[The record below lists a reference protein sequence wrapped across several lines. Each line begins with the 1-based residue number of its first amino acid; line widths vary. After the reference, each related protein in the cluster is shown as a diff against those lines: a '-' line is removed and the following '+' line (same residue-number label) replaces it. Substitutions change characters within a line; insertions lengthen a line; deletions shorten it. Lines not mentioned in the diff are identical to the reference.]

1 MIKQLKA
8 FTINIIAGANLAT
21 VLLMLA
27 AGYADHINP
36 AEHPMLSNMGML
48 FPFFLI
54 ANLLFVF
61 FWLTFKWKKLWIPI
75 LGYALAYPPL
85 TIYLPLH
92 GTQDVPEGTIK
103 VMSYN
108 VCQYGGN
115 YKYEQGFD
123 TIYNYLKREDP
134 DIVCMQEDVD
144 SWRRFV
150 FQRYQ
155 KIYPYNDTVLF
166 NKAAASMSG
175 VSMNGAGIHSKF
187 PILRRERISYPSRAN
202 GSMAYFLLVQ
212 GDTVIVINN
221 HLEATHLSE
230 EDRNRYEEMIK
241 GKMQRDTAKDE
252 SLLLL
257 EKLGQ
262 SSAIRAVGAEAVHA
276 YIEAHRQYPIIVCGD
291 FNDNPISYSRRTIA
305 KGMKDCFV
313 ETGKGLGLSYN
324 QKGFFFRIDHIL
336 CSDHFEPYDCK
347 IDSKMDASDHYP
359 ISCRLKLVHKP

>member
-8 FTINIIAGANLAT
+8 FTINIVAGANVAT

-36 AEHPMLSNMGML
+36 VDHPMLSNLGMI

-75 LGYALAYPPL
+75 LGYALVYVPI
-85 TIYLPLH
+85 TIYMPLN
-92 GTQDVPEGTIK
+92 GKQEVPEGTIK

-144 SWRRFV
+144 TWRRFV
-150 FQRYQ
+150 FLRYQ
-155 KIYPYNDTVLF
+155 KTYPYNDTIVF
-166 NKAAASMSG
+166 QHTTT
-175 VSMNGAGIHSKF
+175 SMNGVGIHSKY
-187 PILRRERISYPSRAN
+187 PILRRERISYPSKAN
-202 GSMAYFLLVQ
+202 GSMAYYLLVN
-212 GDTVIVINN
+212 GDTILVINN
-221 HLEATHLSE
+221 HLETTHLTK
-230 EDRNRYEEMIK
+230 EDRSRYTEMVS
-241 GKMQRDTAKDE
+241 GKMKRDTVKEE

-262 SSAIRAVGAEAVHA
+262 AAAIRAVEADAVHQ
-276 YIEAHRQYPIIVCGD
+276 YIEEHRQYPIIVCGD

-305 KGMKDCFV
+305 KGLKDCFV
-313 ETGKGLGLSYN
+313 ETGKGLGLSFY
-324 QKGFFFRIDHIL
+324 QKGFYFRIDHIM

-359 ISCRLKLVHKP
+359 ITCRLKLVHKP

>member
-1 MIKQLKA
+1 MINQLKT
-8 FTINIIAGANLAT
+8 FSVNIIAGANMAT

-36 AEHPMLSNMGML
+36 ADHPMLSNLGML

-54 ANLLFVF
+54 ANLLFIF

-75 LGYALAYPPL
+75 LGYALAYVPL
-85 TIYLPLH
+85 TVYLPLH

-103 VMSYN
+103 FMSYN

-115 YKYEQGFD
+115 WKYEQGFD

-134 DIVCMQEDVD
+134 DIVCIQEDVD

-150 FQRYQ
+150 FLRYQ
-155 KIYPYNDTVLF
+155 KIYPYNDTVF
-166 NKAAASMSG
+166 FEKTNT
-175 VSMNGAGIHSKF
+175 SMNGVGIHSKY
-187 PILRRERISYPSRAN
+187 PILRRERINYPSRAN
-202 GSMAYFLLVQ
+202 GSMAYYLLID
-212 GDTVIVINN
+212 GDTILVINN
-221 HLEATHLSE
+221 HLEATHLSK
-230 EDRNRYEEMIK
+230 EDRSRYTEMLS
-241 GKMQRDTAKDE
+241 GKMKRDTVKEE
-252 SLLLL
+252 SLVLL

-262 SSAIRAVGAEAVHA
+262 ASAKRAVGADAVHR
-276 YIEAHRQYPIIVCGD
+276 YIEEHCQYPMIVCGD

-305 KGMKDCFV
+305 KGLKDCFV

-324 QKGFFFRIDHIL
+324 QKGFYFRIDHIL
-336 CSDHFEPYDCK
+336 CSDHFEPYNCE

-359 ISCRLKLVHKP
+359 ISCRLKIVHKP

>member
-8 FTINIIAGANLAT
+8 FTINIIAGANVAT

-36 AEHPMLSNMGML
+36 TSHPMLSNLGML

-75 LGYALAYPPL
+75 LGYTLAYLPITVYMPL
-85 TIYLPLH
+85 NGSKEI
-92 GTQDVPEGTIK
+92 PEGTLKII
-103 VMSYN
+103 SYN

-115 YKYEQGFD
+115 YKYEQAFD
-123 TIYNYLKREDP
+123 TIYSYLKREDP
-134 DIVCMQEDVD
+134 DIVCLQEDVD
-144 SWRRFV
+144 TWRRFV

-155 KIYPYNDTVLF
+155 KTYPYNDTIVF
-166 NKAAASMSG
+166 QRTNT
-175 VSMNGAGIHSKF
+175 SMNGVGIHSKY
-187 PILRRERISYPSRAN
+187 PILRRERIDYPSRAN
-202 GSMAYFLLVQ
+202 GSMAYYLLVN
-212 GDTVIVINN
+212 GDTILVINN
-221 HLEATHLSE
+221 HLESTHLTK
-230 EDRNRYEEMIK
+230 EDRNRYTEMVS
-241 GKMQRDTAKDE
+241 GKMKRDTVKEE

-257 EKLGQ
+257 GKLGQ
-262 SSAIRAVGAEAVHA
+262 AAAIRAVEADAVHQ

-291 FNDNPISYSRRTIA
+291 FNDNPISYSRRIIV
-305 KGMKDCFV
+305 KGLKDCFV
-313 ETGKGLGLSYN
+313 ETGKGLGLSFN
-324 QKGFFFRIDHIL
+324 QKGFYFRIDHIL

>member
-8 FTINIIAGANLAT
+8 FTINVVAGANLAT
-21 VLLMLA
+21 VLLMLT

-36 AEHPMLSNMGML
+36 TSHPMLSSLGML

-54 ANLLFVF
+54 ANLLFIF

-75 LGYALAYPPL
+75 LGYILAYPPL

-92 GTQDVPEGTIK
+92 NTQSVPEGTIK
-103 VMSYN
+103 IMSYN

-115 YKYEQGFD
+115 WKYEQGFD
-123 TIYNYLKREDP
+123 TIYNYLKREAP

-144 SWRRFV
+144 TWRRFV
-150 FQRYQ
+150 FHRYE
-155 KIYPYNDTVLF
+155 KIYPYNDTIIF
-166 NKAAASMSG
+166 QQTSTSING
-175 VSMNGAGIHSKF
+175 VGIHSKY
-187 PILRRERISYPSRAN
+187 PIIRRERIQYPSRAN
-202 GSMAYFLLVQ
+202 GSMAYYLLVE
-212 GDTVIVINN
+212 GDTILVINN
-221 HLEATHLSE
+221 HLETTHLTQ
-230 EDRNRYEEMIK
+230 EDRSRYEEMIK
-241 GKMQRDTAKDE
+241 GKMKRDTVKEE

-262 SSAIRAVGAEAVHA
+262 ASAIRAVAADAVHQ
-276 YIEAHRQYPIIVCGD
+276 YIEEHRQYPTIVCGD

-305 KGMKDCFV
+305 KGLKDCFV

-324 QKGFFFRIDHIL
+324 RKGYFFRIDHIL
-336 CSDHFEPYDCK
+336 CSDHFEPYNC
-347 IDSKMDASDHYP
+347 IVDSKMDASDHYP

>member
-8 FTINIIAGANLAT
+8 FTINIIAGANVAT

-36 AEHPMLSNMGML
+36 TSHPMLSNLGML

-75 LGYALAYPPL
+75 LGYALAYLPITVYMPL
-85 TIYLPLH
+85 NGSKEI
-92 GTQDVPEGTIK
+92 PEGTLKII
-103 VMSYN
+103 SYN

-115 YKYEQGFD
+115 YKYEQAFD
-123 TIYNYLKREDP
+123 TIYSYLKREDP
-134 DIVCMQEDVD
+134 DIVCLQEDVD
-144 SWRRFV
+144 TWRRFV

-155 KIYPYNDTVLF
+155 KTYPYNDTIVF
-166 NKAAASMSG
+166 QRTST
-175 VSMNGAGIHSKF
+175 SMNGVGIHSKY
-187 PILRRERISYPSRAN
+187 PILRRERIDYPSRAN
-202 GSMAYFLLVQ
+202 GSMAYYLLVN
-212 GDTVIVINN
+212 GDTILVINN
-221 HLEATHLSE
+221 HLESTHLTK
-230 EDRNRYEEMIK
+230 EDRNRYTEMVS
-241 GKMQRDTAKDE
+241 GKMKRDTVKEE

-257 EKLGQ
+257 GKLGQ
-262 SSAIRAVGAEAVHA
+262 AAAIRAVEADAVHQ

-305 KGMKDCFV
+305 KGLKDCFV
-313 ETGKGLGLSYN
+313 ETGKGLGFSFN
-324 QKGFFFRIDHIL
+324 QKGFYFRIDHIL

>member
-8 FTINIIAGANLAT
+8 FTINIIAGANVAT

-36 AEHPMLSNMGML
+36 TSHPMLSNLGML

-75 LGYALAYPPL
+75 LGYTLAYLPITVYMPL
-85 TIYLPLH
+85 NGSKEI
-92 GTQDVPEGTIK
+92 PEGTLKII
-103 VMSYN
+103 SYN

-115 YKYEQGFD
+115 YKYEQAFD
-123 TIYNYLKREDP
+123 TIYSYLKREDP
-134 DIVCMQEDVD
+134 DIVCLQEDVD
-144 SWRRFV
+144 TWRRFV

-155 KIYPYNDTVLF
+155 KTYPYNDTIVF
-166 NKAAASMSG
+166 QRTST
-175 VSMNGAGIHSKF
+175 SMNGVGIHSKY
-187 PILRRERISYPSRAN
+187 PILRRERIDYSSRAN
-202 GSMAYFLLVQ
+202 GSMAYYLLVN
-212 GDTVIVINN
+212 GDTILVINN
-221 HLEATHLSE
+221 HLESTHLTK
-230 EDRNRYEEMIK
+230 EDRNRYTEMVS
-241 GKMQRDTAKDE
+241 GKMKRDTVKEE

-257 EKLGQ
+257 GKLGQ
-262 SSAIRAVGAEAVHA
+262 AAAIRAVEADAVHQ

-305 KGMKDCFV
+305 KGLKDCFV
-313 ETGKGLGLSYN
+313 ETGKGLGLSFN
-324 QKGFFFRIDHIL
+324 QKGFYFRIDHIL